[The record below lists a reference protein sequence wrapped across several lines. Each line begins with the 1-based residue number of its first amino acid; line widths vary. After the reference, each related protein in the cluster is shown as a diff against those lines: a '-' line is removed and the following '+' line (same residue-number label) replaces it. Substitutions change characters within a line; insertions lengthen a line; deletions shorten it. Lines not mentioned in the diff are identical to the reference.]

1 MDMKQALSGG
11 IPRPGE
17 TPDACLER
25 VRAAAIRKT
34 TPCGEGD
41 LVWHVWGENGKRKTP
56 VVLLHGNFGSWPHWI
71 RNIPAFAEKYAL
83 YVPDLPGFG
92 DSAPPPEPYSIDG
105 IVSALIEGVDRLVSP
120 DARLHIAGF
129 SYGSTISGFTARA
142 LGARVL
148 SLCLCGGSRIA
159 GMQDLPRDFRNW
171 RKATTDA
178 ERLAAHRHN
187 LGEAMFSGHD
197 AVDDLA
203 VAIQDSIAPRGRIK
217 PRAFLRPSD
226 LVPALK
232 EVTAPKITIWGT
244 RDPYFPFL
252 KAKWQEAIVDG
263 NVGLALQEVEGAGH
277 WAIYEY
283 HEEMNKRLLA
293 WFAAN
298 DPA

>member
-25 VRAAAIRKT
+25 VRAASVRKT

-41 LVWHVWGENGKRKTP
+41 LVWHVWGESEERKTP

-71 RNIPAFAEKYAL
+71 RNIPAFAEKYVL

-92 DSAPPPEPYSIDG
+92 DSAPPPEPYSMDG
-105 IVSALIEGVDRLVSP
+105 IVEAVIKGIDALASP
-120 DARLHIAGF
+120 ETRLHVAGF
-129 SYGSTISGFTARA
+129 SYGSTVSGFTARA
-142 LGARVL
+142 LGARAL

-171 RKATTDA
+171 RKAESDE

-187 LGEAMFSGHD
+187 LGEAMFSGHG

-203 VAIQDSIAPRGRIK
+203 VAIQDWIAPRGRIK
-217 PRAFLRPSD
+217 PREFLRPGD

-232 EVTAPKITIWGT
+232 DVVAPKITIWGT
-244 RDPYFPFL
+244 RDPYYPFL
-252 KAKWQEAIVDG
+252 KSKWREAIVEG
-263 NVGLALQEVEGAGH
+263 NVDLALQEVEGAGH
-277 WAIYEY
+277 WAIYEF
-283 HEEMNKRLLA
+283 HEEMNRRLLA

-298 DPA
+298 DPK